1 MDRKFSYKKK
11 TGTRELC
18 VENSVNRD
26 TPRADVLPM
35 PNAPSQIPSVYR
47 KEDGML
53 SYSLICVI
61 SGGTK
66 RERAFLNEL
75 ERKHTFKSVDVIFV
89 STEEGAG
96 GLTPKMMLSA
106 FNDIS
111 KNGMIK
117 TSGRNVM
124 LDSVDVIYMFSDV
137 DHYEDELKD
146 ILKDSD
152 KKSPIWIISNPDF
165 EIWLYYCYKN
175 NPDEDLQEVL
185 EEIPSQ
191 RSSKL
196 KTVNGRFNNG
206 GGLDTR
212 KAFEYLEDGIAHS
225 KEHYREVDGIPALF
239 STQMHV
245 FAEDVLLRLG
255 NEYKEFVQRKQEFK
269 ERMRKE

>member
-1 MDRKFSYKKK
+1 MDRELSYKKLPD
-11 TGTRELC
+11 TRE
-18 VENSVNRD
+18 VGVGKPEKTVAQHQSFV
-26 TPRADVLPM
+26 PM
-35 PNAPSQIPSVYR
+35 PDTSSQIPSAYR
-47 KEDGML
+47 KEDGKL

-75 ERKHTFKSVDVIFV
+75 ERKRTFKAVDVIFV

-106 FNDIS
+106 YESICKDGVIHA
-111 KNGMIK
+111 
-117 TSGRNVM
+117 SGRSFK
-124 LDSVDVIYMFSDV
+124 LDSVDVVYMFTDV
-137 DHYEDELKD
+137 DHYENDLKE
-146 ILKDSD
+146 ILNDSE
-152 KKSPIWIISNPDF
+152 KKIPIWIISNPDF

-175 NPDEDLQEVL
+175 NPNEDLKEVL
-185 EEIPSQ
+185 DEIPSQ
-191 RSSKL
+191 RSSTL

-269 ERMRKE
+269 ERMRK